1 MNNILIPEK
10 NLSILKKYHSGSAL
24 LLPFIAGSVA
34 SRYTNNKY
42 MVKWF
47 DCCNVFAIGFHSYV
61 STSCIITD
69 YVKPRYI
76 STGTRSLSFV
86 LHNIAIYG
94 YLKNIIQRN

>member
-10 NLSILKKYHSGSAL
+10 NLSILKQYHSGSAL

-69 YVKPRYI
+69 YIKPK
-76 STGTRSLSFV
+76 
-86 LHNIAIYG
+86 NIANTFRGTNIIAHSVACIGYFY
-94 YLKNIIQRN
+94 YLKKNP